1 MTRNFPSGEV
11 AYEVHTTG
19 NLLEKVN
26 TAISQQLDETF
37 QGVWLLVV
45 YWNNV
50 VNNVRYQTE
59 VSYILS

>member
-1 MTRNFPSGEV
+1 MTRSFPSGEV

-50 VNNVRYQTE
+50 VNKP
-59 VSYILS
+59 L

>member
-1 MTRNFPSGEV
+1 MNRNFPSGEV